1 MNTKLKAK
9 AITVLGIMAACL
21 YCPMGNTTDHK
32 RSEPV
37 PDAEPYQFA
46 QKERD
51 KETGLDYSGARYY
64 SAVASRFLSPDP
76 ALSVKVGNCL
86 SNPQKL
92 NLYAYCQNR
101 ALTYVDPTGNEE
113 IASVYLCTKPVVYSG
128 SPFSHLF
135 FEAHYPNG
143 KVSVIRGGPS
153 TEVCLTRLQQ
163 NPAQVLQSQRD
174 CLQNGG
180 QSIRE
185 TVRAAASGFF
195 SSPIANARN
204 MLNGVRGDLRN
215 TGSCMSAN
223 LCDGF
228 GTVVAGV
235 GDPRNADVSTPLGI
249 GIHSDYNDPNK
260 QCTLYHSGSVSDI
273 QSFESSAAEVGN
285 RITSENHSYNP
296 LGPNSNS
303 FINEVDRNTFNQ
315 SVCDGPSTPGCGMR
329 IGNP

>member
-1 MNTKLKAK
+1 MKA
-9 AITVLGIMAACL
+9 TTWLWIMPVCL
-21 YCPMGNTTDHK
+21 CCPMGNTTDQK
-32 RSEPV
+32 RSESDPS
-37 PDAEPYQFA
+37 AEPYQFT

-64 SAVASRFLSPDP
+64 SAVTSRFLSPDP

-128 SPFSHLF
+128 SPFNHLF
-135 FEAHYPNG
+135 FEARYPNG
-143 KVSVIRGGPS
+143 KVSVIRGGPA
-153 TEVCLTRLQQ
+153 TEVCLDRSLQ
-163 NPAQVLQSQRD
+163 NPARVMQMQRN
-174 CLQNGG
+174 CLRDGG
-180 QSIRE
+180 QAIWR
-185 TVRAAASGFF
+185 TAQAASSGFF
-195 SSPIANARN
+195 SAPLANTKSLLAGIGEN
-204 MLNGVRGDLRN
+204 LRN
-215 TGSCMSAN
+215 TGSCMSEN
-223 LCDGF
+223 FCGGF
-228 GTVVAGV
+228 GSIVAGG
-235 GDPRNADVSTPLGI
+235 GDPRTADVSTPLGL
-249 GIHSDYNDPNK
+249 GIHSDFNDPNK
-260 QCTLYHSGSVSDI
+260 QCVPYHSGSVGEI
-273 QSFESSAAEVGN
+273 QNWERTATELGN

-315 SVCDGPSTPGCGMR
+315 SVCDGSSTPGCGMR